1 MKAYNQQQGQVKAS
15 NSLAGN
21 GGFLGAIVN
30 AQSMVLNEKIL
41 EARDTRRT
49 VHGIVRDQIQQST
62 AAANKIADREHQH
75 KTNLQMMKDM
85 TSGINSG
92 DISPLVQKAGEF
104 QGQVQALRP
113 ELNDIR
119 SKLGNSSGVE
129 MPNGETQKAET
140 SDGSHRE
147 GESSVSETPKVTPAG
162 AKGSRGTGKGQGRS
176 KTIFADSTEKHIV
189 PVSASVAQPFSYG
202 GSVENDE
209 DAADAN
215 KRASI
220 TPDESAPV
228 VTPTKVSKPRTP
240 KVPKVA
246 NS

>member
-1 MKAYNQQQGQVKAS
+1 MASRGFLQSGQVKAS
-15 NSLAGN
+15 NGLAAN
-21 GGFLGAIVN
+21 GGILGAFVN
-30 AQSMVLNEKIL
+30 AKLMKMNEDII

-49 VHGIVRDQIQQST
+49 VHGIVRDQIQQGT
-62 AAANKIADREHQH
+62 AAANRVADREHQN

-85 TSGINSG
+85 TEGVNKG
-92 DISPLVQKAGEF
+92 EISPLVQKAGEF

-119 SKLGNSSGVE
+119 SRLGNSSGVE
-129 MPNGETQKAET
+129 MPKGETPEAET
-140 SDGSHRE
+140 PAA
-147 GESSVSETPKVTPAG
+147 ETPKVTPAG

-176 KTIFADSTEKHIV
+176 KTIFADSTEKHV
-189 PVSASVAQPFSYG
+189 NPVSAAVAQPFSYG
-202 GSVENDE
+202 GSVANDE

>member
-15 NSLAGN
+15 NNLAGN
-21 GGFLGAIVN
+21 GGILGAIVN
-30 AQSMVLNEKIL
+30 AQSMVLHEKIL

-49 VHGIVRDQIQQST
+49 VHGILRDQIEQST
-62 AAANKIADREHQH
+62 AAANKMADREHQH

-92 DISPLVQKAGEF
+92 EISPLVNKAGEF
-104 QGQVQALRP
+104 HGQVQALGP
-113 ELNDIR
+113 ELDDIR
-119 SKLGNSSGVE
+119 EKLGGTRAGRVRKRNTGVE
-129 MPNGETQKAET
+129 TPEGETPEAET
-140 SDGSHRE
+140 PAA
-147 GESSVSETPKVTPAG
+147 ETPKVTPAG

-176 KTIFADSTEKHIV
+176 KTIFADSTEKHV
-189 PVSASVAQPFSYG
+189 QPVSAAVANPFSYG
-202 GSVENDE
+202 GSVANDE

-220 TPDESAPV
+220 TPDESAPA